1 MLTDYSMAYA
11 FWVTWSEQVLDTSP
25 KWNEPR
31 RPRKTPY
38 RDYTSVPLSLITC
51 ATVGPHR
58 IHYFSNDFHLADFLF
73 CSPYKPTIIEHPL
86 HYFYPNTNYNCSFLL
101 LWITPANS
109 ILSSDLYFLKPH
121 NVMPFQSFHA
131 FITSLSTMTNILFLL
146 QCWQYHSHRGRKYAF
161 ECQIPPLILAK
172 N

>member
-73 CSPYKPTIIEHPL
+73 CSPYKPTIIEHLLNLSTPSRSL
-86 HYFYPNTNYNCSFLL
+86 QTNILYIIFIQIQIKTAAFYY

-109 ILSSDLYFLKPH
+109 ILSSDLYFWNLT
-121 NVMPFQSFHA
+121 MLC
-131 FITSLSTMTNILFLL
+131 LSKVFML
-146 QCWQYHSHRGRKYAF
+146 S
-161 ECQIPPLILAK
+161 
-172 N
+172 